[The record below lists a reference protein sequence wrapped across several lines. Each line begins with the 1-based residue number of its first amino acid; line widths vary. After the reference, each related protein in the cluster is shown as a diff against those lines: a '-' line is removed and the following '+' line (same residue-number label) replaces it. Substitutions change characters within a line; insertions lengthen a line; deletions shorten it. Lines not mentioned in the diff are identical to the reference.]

1 MSLTKRQ
8 LEAQHDRY
16 AEPVDGDLEETLS
29 DVAHVSRV
37 LHAVK
42 NPGELDAETLCDLC
56 VCLFN
61 VERRLTGMLKA
72 ERRAS

>member
-8 LEAQHDRY
+8 LEMQHDWY
-16 AEPVDGDLEETLS
+16 AEPVGSDLEETLS
-29 DVAHVSRV
+29 DVSHVSRI

-42 NPGELDAETLCDLC
+42 NPGDLDAETLCEVC

-61 VERRLTGMLKA
+61 AERRLTEMLEA
-72 ERRAS
+72 ERGTH

>member
-8 LEAQHDRY
+8 LEAQHARH
-16 AEPVDGDLEETLS
+16 AEPVGGDLEDTLS
-29 DVAHVSRV
+29 DVARVSRV
-37 LHAVK
+37 FHAIK
-42 NPGELDAETLCDLC
+42 NPGELDTETLCDLC

-61 VERRLTGMLKA
+61 VERRLTGILEA